1 MIDSLLTF
9 FYTIIGLGALLGVLV
24 VTFAYIEKNFNT
36 KNQKNEWKD

>member
-9 FYTIIGLGALLGVLV
+9 FYTIIGLFTLLGVLV
-24 VTFAYIEKNFNT
+24 VTSAYIEKNFNT